1 MAHKSEEV
9 KVLIYT
15 LIKVCIIH
23 ILKFKCLTNIKVNGM
38 QKLFPSYIFNFHI
51 LVHSVKCAHKAIR
64 KLNPT
69 VYKERY
75 SDVS

>member
-1 MAHKSEEV
+1 MAHKSE
-9 KVLIYT
+9 KFGVLIYT

-38 QKLFPSYIFNFHI
+38 QKLLSSYIFNFHI
-51 LVHSVKCAHKAIR
+51 LFRSGKRAYRAIKKLHS
-64 KLNPT
+64 T
-69 VYKERY
+69 VYKESC